1 MTAVTNR
8 TGTAYSSQNFKF
20 IYIIIIKLYINMADY
35 YNKNDIQMTWN
46 DEHLIFNLYENIE
59 NIENVCK
66 NVHRP
71 FYL

>member
-1 MTAVTNR
+1 
-8 TGTAYSSQNFKF
+8 
-20 IYIIIIKLYINMADY
+20 MADN

>member
-1 MTAVTNR
+1 
-8 TGTAYSSQNFKF
+8 
-20 IYIIIIKLYINMADY
+20 MADY

-46 DEHLIFNLYENIE
+46 DENLIFNLYE